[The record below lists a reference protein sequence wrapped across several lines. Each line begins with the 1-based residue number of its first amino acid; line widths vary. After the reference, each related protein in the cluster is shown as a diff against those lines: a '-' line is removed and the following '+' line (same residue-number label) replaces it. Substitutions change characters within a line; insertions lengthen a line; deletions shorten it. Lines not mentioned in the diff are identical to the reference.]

1 MRRHLHL
8 IIYKA
13 AEAANTLRLS
23 KRKTTSDRSPISACC
38 FFCCLLLAF
47 ALTSCKGS
55 KKETT
60 SDKPTVS
67 VTIEPFRYFVE
78 QIVGDKV
85 SVNVMVPAGSNPE
98 TYEPTPQQMVK
109 LSNST
114 LYFKVERI
122 GFEETWMKKLTDNAP
137 DMKVIDTSVGIK
149 PAQTPGGNIDPHVW
163 MSGKNAR
170 IIASNMLKALCELE
184 PKHKTFFEKNYKSLL
199 SIIDKRDSTIKE
211 SFKENPD
218 LVRKFVIY
226 HPILTYFARDYQ
238 LEQLA
243 IEEEGREPSAAQLK
257 SLIKRA
263 RKEKIKYCLIQAEF
277 ANRNTNTFIN
287 ESHTKP
293 MNINPL
299 QGEWNWAMQEAS
311 LAVQG
316 KEIVVGK

>member
-1 MRRHLHL
+1 MVGCKSNQQ
-8 IIYKA
+8 KA
-13 AEAANTLRLS
+13 GMAESNA
-23 KRKTTSDRSPISACC
+23 
-38 FFCCLLLAF
+38 
-47 ALTSCKGS
+47 
-55 KKETT
+55 
-60 SDKPTVS
+60 KPTVT
-67 VTIEPFRYFVE
+67 VTIPPYKYFVE
-78 QIVGDKV
+78 KIAEDKV
-85 SVNVMVPAGSNPE
+85 DVNVMVSNGNNPE
-98 TYEPTPQQMVK
+98 TYEPYAQQMME
-109 LSNST
+109 LSKSA
-114 LYFKVERI
+114 LYLKVGSI
-122 GFEETWMKKLTDNAP
+122 GFEQTWMKKLQDNAP

-163 MSGKNAR
+163 MSCKNAR

-263 RKEKIKYCLIQAEF
+263 RKEKIKYSLIQAEF

-299 QGEWNWAMQEAS
+299 QGDWNWAMQEAGA
-311 LAVQG
+311 AVQG

>member
-1 MRRHLHL
+1 MKRFLYL
-8 IIYKA
+8 II
-13 AEAANTLRLS
+13 LCV
-23 KRKTTSDRSPISACC
+23 I
-38 FFCCLLLAF
+38 LAG
-47 ALTSCKGS
+47 CKGTPQKQADS
-55 KKETT
+55 GKT
-60 SDKPTVS
+60 SGTEKPAVTVTVT
-67 VTIEPFRYFVE
+67 VTISPYKYFVD
-78 QIVGDKV
+78 QIAKGKV
-85 SVNVMVPAGSNPE
+85 DVNVMVSNGNNPE
-98 TYEPTPQQMVK
+98 TYEPYAQQMME
-109 LSNST
+109 LSKSA
-114 LYFKVERI
+114 LYLKVGSI
-122 GFEETWMKKLTDNAP
+122 GFEQTWMKKLQDNAP

-149 PAQTPGGNIDPHVW
+149 PAKTPGGNIDPHVW
-163 MSGKNAR
+163 MSCSNAR
-170 IIASNMLKALCELE
+170 IIASNILKALCELE
-184 PKHKTFFEKNYKSLL
+184 PKNKAFFEKNYQSLL

-211 SFKENPD
+211 SFKKDPD

-299 QGEWNWAMQEAS
+299 QGDWNWAMQEAS